1 MARNEQVWRIR
12 VRLYRFDDKGTGELM
27 ADTHDGLDE
36 LAPLDERES
45 HRGMAAVLDA
55 VTAMIHG
62 YHDKQPETIEG
73 ARSLDL
79 SKRIPTIRVY
89 VSNHGGRTVLQ
100 IRYTPDGAKEWKAF
114 VTIQRDDWAG
124 EGAKPE
130 NPTARIATG

>member
-12 VRLYRFDDKGTGELM
+12 VRLYRLDAKGTGELM
-27 ADTHDGLDE
+27 ADTHEGLGDM
-36 LAPLDERES
+36 APLDERES
-45 HRGMAAVLDA
+45 HRGMAAVLTA
-55 VTAMIHG
+55 VTQMIHG

-100 IRYTPDGAKEWKAF
+100 IPYTPDGAKEWKAF
-114 VTIQRDDWAG
+114 ITIQRDDWAG

>member
-27 ADTHDGLDE
+27 ADTHEGVPE
-36 LAPLDERES
+36 MAPLDERES

-73 ARSLDL
+73 ARSPDL
-79 SKRIPTIRVY
+79 AKRIPTIRVY
-89 VSNHGGRTVLQ
+89 LSNHGGRTVLPVP
-100 IRYTPDGAKEWKAF
+100 YTPDGNRAWSAYI
-114 VTIQRDDWAG
+114 TIQRDDWAG
-124 EGAKPE
+124 EVPKPE
-130 NPTARIATG
+130 NPSARSAR